1 MSYRRLKQILAA
13 SLAGLFVVL
22 ACETR
27 VAAQELSQR
36 PRHTHYTVI
45 DLGTFGG
52 PHSQFNFGSR
62 IINRSGIAVGGA
74 STSTPDPLCL
84 FDFPYC
90 FVFHAGKY
98 ENGLFSDLGPL
109 PGGGNSFAIAVNSA
123 GVVVGSSENGLIDPV
138 TGLPEGVA
146 TVWKDDQTIDLGTLG
161 GSFSIAV
168 DINDR
173 GQITGAAEN
182 TIPDPDN
189 LGGALIGLPSPTQW
203 HASLWRGR
211 RIRDLG
217 TLGTGPDSFAVLVN
231 NRDQVAGFSY
241 TNAIVNPE
249 TGIPTIHPFLWENGQ
264 MIDVGTLGGLI
275 AGVSGLNNS
284 GQVAGTSDLAGD
296 QTSHPFYWEQG
307 SQPQDIGT
315 FGGDNGS
322 AAWINDAGHVV
333 GEADFSGNNIHHAFL
348 WKNGV
353 MKDLKPIGG
362 TPCSNAFSINSS
374 DQVVGNSTN
383 CHGTGLG
390 ATLWEHGSIVDLN
403 SFVTPGSGIFLS
415 ECAFINDRGEIA
427 VSGSVANGDVHAFI
441 LVPDGECDDDCESR
455 IVASQNNAA
464 PIQNSVTTKSQ
475 TDSQANRVNEFRNR
489 LMPRYH
495 IFRHPALSN

>member
-1 MSYRRLKQILAA
+1 MKYKEMMQFVVG
-13 SLAGLFVVL
+13 SLAVLLIGLVTGEPL
-22 ACETR
+22 
-27 VAAQELSQR
+27 VAQQEKV
-36 PRHTHYTVI
+36 RHAHYTII

-52 PHSQFNFGSR
+52 PHSQFNFDSR
-62 IINRSGIAVGGA
+62 VINRSGTAVGGA
-74 STSTPDPLCL
+74 STSIPDPLCL

-109 PGGGNSFAIAVNSA
+109 PGGANSFADAVNSA
-123 GVVVGSSENGLIDPV
+123 GIVVGISENGLIDPV

-161 GSFSIAV
+161 GPFSIAG

-173 GQITGAAEN
+173 GQIAGAAEN

-189 LGGALIGLPSPTQW
+189 LGGALTGFPSPTQW

-211 RIRDLG
+211 RILDLG
-217 TLGTGPDSFAVLVN
+217 TLGTGLDSFAVLVN

-241 TNAIVNPE
+241 TNAIANPE
-249 TGIPTIHPFLWENGQ
+249 TGIPTVHPFLWENGQ
-264 MIDVGTLGGLI
+264 MVDVGTLGGLI
-275 AGVSGLNNS
+275 AEVSGLNNS

-296 QTSHPFYWEQG
+296 QTSHPFFWEQG

-322 AAWINDAGHVV
+322 AAWINDAGHVA
-333 GEADFSGNNIHHAFL
+333 GEADFSGDAIHHAFL
-348 WKNGV
+348 WKHGV
-353 MKDLKPIGG
+353 MKDLKPIGAA
-362 TPCSNAFSINSS
+362 PCSNAFSINSS

-383 CHGTGLG
+383 CHGTALG
-390 ATLWEHGSIVDLN
+390 ATLWEQNSIVDLN
-403 SFVTPGSGIFLS
+403 SSVPPGSGIFLS

-427 VSGSVANGDVHAFI
+427 VSGTVANGDVHAFI
-441 LVPDGECDDDCESR
+441 LVPDGDCDDDCESR
-455 IVASQNNAA
+455 IAVSQNNVTL
-464 PIQNSVTTKSQ
+464 IQSSATTKSQ
-475 TDSQANRVNEFRNR
+475 TESQANRVNEFRNR